1 MEKQNGSANTSDKP
15 RRKKSFWHTLLATFQ
30 VLAILFF
37 MGVLFAGG
45 TAAGYV
51 ASLVKSDPVRSYNE
65 IYQKISANNLTGFAY
80 FKDKTMIGQLVT
92 QEDRRLVSHK
102 EVSPHLIDA
111 IISTEDKY
119 FYEHNGIVPTAIA
132 RAAIQQATNSSVQ
145 TGGSTLTQQ
154 LIKQTILSPKV
165 TPERK
170 FKEIFLALRME
181 RMFSKDQI
189 LDAYIN
195 RMYFGK
201 NANDSKVYGVQ
212 AAAKGIFGVDA
223 KNLNIAQSAYLA
235 GMLQAPSSYIPFKEK
250 GLKLGKERQKVVL
263 GRMLENGKINKQ
275 QYDEALAYDIK
286 AHLAKPSPKAFEKYP
301 YLMMEIE
308 ERAAKILLDQDFEKN
323 PELKN
328 DSYSKL
334 LEEKR
339 IAVRQGGYHIHTTI
353 DKKIYE
359 EMQKIAADPNNFG
372 PEKPPINGK
381 RMPEQVGAILIQNKT
396 GAILGMMEG
405 RSFKI
410 ENTSHVTAPRQPG
423 SSIKPIGVYAPAIE
437 EKIISPNSTVV
448 DEETVFPGNWTPKN
462 YGGSFKGPMSVRSA
476 LAQSRN
482 IPAVKIYYETGVRKS
497 LAYVKKMGVSTIEDN
512 DYYLPTALGG
522 FTRGIS
528 VEEITNA
535 YATFANSGN
544 FIDAYLIE
552 RIDNSEGETI
562 YQHQVKPTPVFS
574 PQTAWMMT
582 DMMRDVVTGGTARKV
597 ARYTMGRDV
606 AGKTGT
612 TQEDGDKWFVGYTPD
627 ISLGVWVGYDK
638 KYKLSRGSHD
648 NAMNIWG
655 KTFSSVLKINPD
667 LSPAGNYMKRPPDT
681 STAAIYNAN
690 LAASK
695 NPASYGK
702 VEEKKPAEATTK
714 KEDTTKTEQTD
725 DKKTEEDGKK
735 QEQGTETSGDK
746 KEPDKPD
753 EKKDTNKDNSKD
765 SKKDNKKDNSKDTA
779 DNPDRKTTKS
789 SEGTSKETKDKKSD
803 KKPDHSIGKKDEKKG
818 EG

>member
-1 MEKQNGSANTSDKP
+1 MDKQNDPANTPDRR
-15 RRKKSFWHTLLATFQ
+15 RRKKSFWHTLLVIFQ
-30 VLAILFF
+30 VSAILFF

-45 TAAGYV
+45 AAAGYI

-65 IYQKISANNLTGFAY
+65 IYEKISANNLTGFAY
-80 FKDKTMIGQLVT
+80 FRDKKMIGQLIT
-92 QEDRRLVSHK
+92 AEDRRLVSHK

-119 FYEHNGIVPTAIA
+119 FYEHNGIVPSAIA
-132 RAAIQQATNSSVQ
+132 RAAIQQVTNSPVQ

-181 RMFSKDQI
+181 RMFSKEQI

-195 RMYFGK
+195 KMYFGQ
-201 NANDSKVYGVQ
+201 NANRTNLYGVQ

-235 GMLQAPSSYIPFKEK
+235 GMLQAPYSYIPFEK
-250 GLKLGKERQKVVL
+250 IKKNGLALGLDRQKLVL
-263 GRMLENGKINKQ
+263 SRMLENGKISKQ

-286 AHLAKPSPKAFEKYP
+286 KNLLTNPPQSAITKYP

-328 DSYSKL
+328 ESYNKL

-339 IAVRQGGYHIHTTI
+339 MDVRQGGYHIYTTI
-353 DKKIYE
+353 DKNIYE
-359 EMQKIAADPNNFG
+359 KMQAIAADSSNFG

-381 RMPEQVGAILIQNKT
+381 PMPEQVGAVLIQNKT

-405 RSFKI
+405 RNFKQ
-410 ENTSHVTAPRQPG
+410 ENTNHVTAPRQPG
-423 SSIKPIGVYAPAIE
+423 SAIKPIGVYAPAIE
-437 EKIISPNSTVV
+437 EGIISPNSTVV
-448 DEETVFPGNWTPKN
+448 DEETTFPGNWTPKN
-462 YGGSFKGPMSVRSA
+462 SGSTFKGPMSVRSA

-482 IPAVKIYYETGVRKS
+482 IPAVKVYFETGVRKS
-497 LAYVKKMGVSTIEDN
+497 LAYVKKMGVNTIVDN

-528 VEEITNA
+528 VEEMTNA
-535 YATFANSGN
+535 YATFANEGN
-544 FIDAYLIE
+544 FIDAYLIDH
-552 RIDNSEGETI
+552 IVNSEGESV
-562 YQHQVKPTPVFS
+562 YQHKVQPVRVFS
-574 PQTAWMMT
+574 PQTSWMMT

-597 ARYTMGRDV
+597 VARYTLGRDV

-627 ISLGVWVGYDK
+627 ISLGVWIGYDM
-638 KYKLSRGSHD
+638 KYKLNRSSHD
-648 NAMNIWG
+648 NAMRVWG
-655 KTFSSVLKINPD
+655 KTFSTLVKMNPD
-667 LSPAGNYMKRPPDT
+667 LSPAGNYAKRPPGT
-681 STAAIYNAN
+681 SMAAIYNAN

-702 VEEKKPAEATTK
+702 VEEKTTETEEK
-714 KEDTTKTEQTD
+714 KTTEENKEKTEQPTTD
-725 DKKTEEDGKK
+725 EQTDKDKKTEENKKDGDTDQKTGKDDK
-735 QEQGTETSGDK
+735 QKNDSDDK
-746 KEPDKPD
+746 KNTEDGSNKKPDKSSGEQQKPSDKKPD
-753 EKKDTNKDNSKD
+753 
-765 SKKDNKKDNSKDTA
+765 KKDNKK
-779 DNPDRKTTKS
+779 P
-789 SEGTSKETKDKKSD
+789 EE
-803 KKPDHSIGKKDEKKG
+803 E
-818 EG
+818 